1 MFKVTVSLAYLFFK
15 DRTSKMLFK
24 ITVKIF
30 DVFVL
35 PIHSLIVLYNVLIYL
50 ALIRPVFC
58 VGAIVNQ
65 IEIKVVCVCVSVFVY
80 FRPP

>member
-58 VGAIVNQ
+58 VGAIVKSN
-65 IEIKVVCVCVSVFVY
+65 
-80 FRPP
+80 